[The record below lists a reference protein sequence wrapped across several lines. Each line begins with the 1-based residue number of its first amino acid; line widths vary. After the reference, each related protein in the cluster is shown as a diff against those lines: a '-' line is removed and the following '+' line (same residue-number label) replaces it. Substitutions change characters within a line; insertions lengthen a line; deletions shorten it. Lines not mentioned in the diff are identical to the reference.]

1 MLLSGRIIK
10 NTPIKFK
17 QQTSGTHEVLA
28 AGSVII
34 WRLNF
39 HKNTTITERTSAAVR
54 KSRKKDLCQ
63 CSAEVWSWVT
73 EVHVWL
79 WAHQPLCVRCVKK
92 KEKEKAITQTNEL
105 VSFVC
110 VTNCSSPPQPPRSLL
125 HAHNPSCSLHPFFM
139 SWSLSRN
146 KHLVTLSHF

>member
-79 WAHQPLCVRCVKK
+79 WAHQPLCVLVCALCKK
-92 KEKEKAITQTNEL
+92 KRKRKSNHTNKWISLTEFDKLLISSTTSTLPPSCPQPFLLTSPFFHVL
-105 VSFVC
+105 VSFA
-110 VTNCSSPPQPPRSLL
+110 Q
-125 HAHNPSCSLHPFFM
+125 
-139 SWSLSRN
+139 
-146 KHLVTLSHF
+146 

>member
-54 KSRKKDLCQ
+54 KSRKKGLCQ

-92 KEKEKAITQTNEL
+92 KRKRKSNHTNKWISLTEFDKLLISSTTSTLPPSCPQPFLLTSPFFHVL
-105 VSFVC
+105 VSFA
-110 VTNCSSPPQPPRSLL
+110 Q
-125 HAHNPSCSLHPFFM
+125 
-139 SWSLSRN
+139 
-146 KHLVTLSHF
+146 